1 MRKSF
6 TVIVAFAVLSI
17 AIAVLP
23 SDAARPRFRRIVVVG
38 DSLLAGFGSGGYV
51 DRGRPG
57 QEDSAAKVFA
67 RRARA
72 ALPLPRIGRPGFP
85 PQLTIEDDNRNG
97 ALDPGEVRR
106 SVTGLGFRTNPD
118 TRVRNLAVPGED
130 LTSVFEEI
138 SPGDVARRILSG
150 QSVSGPEALK
160 LVILG
165 LPLRGGSV
173 SQLSRA
179 RELQPTFVLVWL
191 GNNDVL
197 GMATRTDPGA
207 ESLTVAEF
215 GDRFRRLL
223 GSLADTGTPMAV
235 ANLPDVTEIA
245 ALRRAA
251 GDVSACRNADGTL
264 EAVGPD
270 DLLSIDLDRDLLPT
284 PPCSKVLSVAE
295 RATVRAAVEARNAEI
310 AAAIAEVEAA
320 RGVPIALVDVFSLL
334 DAASNPGIDID
345 GDGAPDL
352 NTRYL
357 GGIFSLDGIHP
368 TRTGHALIA
377 NAFIDAVNAR
387 FGESI
392 PHASLSRI
400 AARDP
405 LVGTRFRPSG
415 EPPFGLLGGAGDE
428 VETFREDLS
437 SEIEGRID
445 DVRKHLVRDRID
457 DVLRK
462 LPGL

>member
-1 MRKSF
+1 MRSSLL
-6 TVIVAFAVLSI
+6 VIVSAVVAV
-17 AIAVLP
+17 AIAAPP
-23 SDAARPRFRRIVVVG
+23 SDAARARFRRIVVVG

-72 ALPLPRIGRPGFP
+72 ALPLPRIGRPGLP
-85 PQLTIEDDNRNG
+85 PQLTIADDNQNG
-97 ALDPGEVRR
+97 ALDSGEVRR
-106 SVTGLGFRTNPD
+106 SATGLGFRTNPD
-118 TRVRNLAVPGED
+118 TRVQNLAVPGED

-138 SPGDVARRILSG
+138 SPGDVAGRILSG
-150 QSVSGPEALK
+150 QSVSGPETLK
-160 LVILG
+160 LAILG

-173 SQLSRA
+173 SQVSRA
-179 RELQPTFVLVWL
+179 RELQPSFLLVWL

-197 GMATRTDPGA
+197 GMATRTDPAA

-215 GDRFRRLL
+215 GERFRRLL
-223 GSLADTGTPMAV
+223 GMLADTGAPMAV
-235 ANLPDVTEIA
+235 ANLPDVSGIS

-251 GDVSACRNADGTL
+251 GDVSACRNGDGTL
-264 EAVGPD
+264 EPVAPD

-284 PPCSKVLSVAE
+284 PPCTKVLSVVE

-334 DAASNPGIDID
+334 DAASNPGVDID
-345 GDGAPDL
+345 GDGVPDL

-392 PHASLSRI
+392 PHASVARI

-405 LVGTRFRPSG
+405 LVGNRFRPRG

-428 VETFREDLS
+428 VEAFRDDLS

-445 DVRKHLVRDRID
+445 DIRKHLVRDRID
-457 DVLRK
+457 DLLGK

>member
-1 MRKSF
+1 MRSSLVV
-6 TVIVAFAVLSI
+6 TASVLLAVAVTAPR
-17 AIAVLP
+17 A
-23 SDAARPRFRRIVVVG
+23 DAARARFRRIVVVG

-51 DRGRPG
+51 DRGHPG
-57 QEDSAAKVFA
+57 QEDGAAKVFA

-72 ALPLPRIGRPGFP
+72 ALPLPRIGRPGLP
-85 PQLTIEDDNRNG
+85 PQLGIEDDDRNG

-106 SVTGLGFRTNPD
+106 AATGLGFRTNPD

-130 LTSVFEEI
+130 LTSVFQEI
-138 SPGDVARRILSG
+138 SPGDVARRVLSG

-160 LVILG
+160 LAILG

-173 SQLSRA
+173 SQVTRA
-179 RELQPTFVLVWL
+179 RELRPSFLLVWI

-197 GMATRTDPGA
+197 DMATRTDPAA
-207 ESLTVAEF
+207 ESLSVAEF
-215 GDRFRRLL
+215 GERFRRLL
-223 GSLADTGTPMAV
+223 GMLADTGAPMAV
-235 ANLPDVTEIA
+235 ANLPDVSEIA

-251 GDVSACRNADGTL
+251 GDVTACRDAAGTL
-264 EAVGPD
+264 EPVAPD

-284 PPCSKVLSVAE
+284 PPCTKVLSVAE
-295 RATVRAAVEARNAEI
+295 RAAVRSALEARNAEI

-334 DAASNPGIDID
+334 DAASNPGIDVD
-345 GDGAPDL
+345 GDGVPDL
-352 NTRYL
+352 DTRYL
-357 GGIFSLDGIHP
+357 GGVFSLDGIHP

-392 PHASLSRI
+392 PRASVARI

-405 LVGTRFRPSG
+405 LVASRFRPHG
-415 EPPFGLLGGAGDE
+415 EPPFGLLGGAGDA
-428 VETFREDLS
+428 VEAFRDDLS
-437 SEIEGRID
+437 SAIEGRLAD
-445 DVRKHLVRDRID
+445 LRKHLVRDRID
-457 DVLRK
+457 DLLDR